1 MRKTLYF
8 CFAALTNTVSSFNAE
23 THIIT
28 ARIAYDIL

>member
-1 MRKTLYF
+1 MRKTLTF
-8 CFAALTNTVSSFNAE
+8 FVAALTSTVSSFNAE